1 MARPTMRALKS
12 GAGRPVLQSA
22 GLPREMQALQQSVV
36 AATKEAR
43 QDPFSRGRS
52 VRVVFAGAESKKVSH
67 GLGRKPVG
75 VVPRTS
81 PAGEAMAVGTT
92 GITSR
97 MVTVTSS
104 AAGTV
109 ELWVY

>member
-1 MARPTMRALKS
+1 MGRPTKRALKS
-12 GAGRPVLQSA
+12 GAMRPVLMASGMA
-22 GLPREMQALQQSVV
+22 REVQAMQQAVI

-52 VRVVFAGAESKKVSH
+52 IRVTFAGAESKKVSH

-75 VVPRTS
+75 VVPRTA

-92 GITSR
+92 EITSR
-97 MVTVTSS
+97 MVTFTSS

-109 ELWVY
+109 EFWVY